1 VPILELTDAMRERLV
16 AASKASPNEKPV
28 VFVLDDDRDMRESLR
43 ELFDTVGLHAELFAT
58 PTELLQRGLPNGPA
72 CLVLDVRL
80 PGLSGFDLQAELNRL
95 GVTIPIIFI
104 TGHGDIPMSVT
115 AMKAGAVDF
124 LVKPFR
130 EQELLDAVKR
140 ALERDQQHR
149 SEEMANT
156 GLRILFA
163 SLTPREREIMAL
175 VTGGL
180 LNKQAAGKLGITEM
194 TVKIHRGNVM
204 RKMQAK
210 SLAELVL
217 AAEKL
222 GVRGRLE

>member
-1 VPILELTDAMRERLV
+1 M
-16 AASKASPNEKPV
+16 
-28 VFVLDDDRDMRESLR
+28 
-43 ELFDTVGLHAELFAT
+43 GLHAELFAA
-58 PTELLQRGLPNGPA
+58 PTELLQRGLPHGPA

-95 GVTIPIIFI
+95 GVTIPIVFI

-130 EQELLDAVKR
+130 EQELLDAVRR
-140 ALERDQQHR
+140 ALERDQQRR
-149 SEEMANT
+149 SEEMANA
-156 GLRILFA
+156 GLRVLFA
-163 SLTPREREIMAL
+163 SLTPREREILAL

>member
-1 VPILELTDAMRERLV
+1 
-16 AASKASPNEKPV
+16 
-28 VFVLDDDRDMRESLR
+28 
-43 ELFDTVGLHAELFAT
+43 
-58 PTELLQRGLPNGPA
+58 
-72 CLVLDVRL
+72 
-80 PGLSGFDLQAELNRL
+80 
-95 GVTIPIIFI
+95 
-104 TGHGDIPMSVT
+104 
-115 AMKAGAVDF
+115 
-124 LVKPFR
+124 
-130 EQELLDAVKR
+130 
-140 ALERDQQHR
+140 
-149 SEEMANT
+149 
-156 GLRILFA
+156 
-163 SLTPREREIMAL
+163 MAL